1 MTDELFE
8 TDITLGIDKIS
19 EHYDIYLVLGDLNFG
34 MLKLSKGNRLNNR
47 CGDVFDFSNMIKE
60 PACFTSGNKHSLV
73 DVILTNS
80 TSYVGKAFNF
90 GCGVV

>member
-1 MTDELFE
+1 MTGERFE
-8 TDITLGIDKIS
+8 TDITLGIYKIS
-19 EHYDIYLVLGDLNFG
+19 KHYDNYVVLGDLNFDV
-34 MLKLSKGNRLNNR
+34 LKDSKGSRLNNV
-47 CGDVFDFSNMIKE
+47 CDVIDLNNMIKE

>member
-1 MTDELFE
+1 
-8 TDITLGIDKIS
+8 
-19 EHYDIYLVLGDLNFG
+19 
-34 MLKLSKGNRLNNR
+34 
-47 CGDVFDFSNMIKE
+47 MIKE

-80 TSYVGKAFNF
+80 TSHVGKAFNF